1 MIPLLDLKPQYQ
13 SIKEEIQTA
22 IDNVLDKGFFVL
34 GENVTLLEKEIAQ
47 YCGAQYAVGV
57 ASGTDALLLSFKAL
71 GLGLDDEV
79 ITTPFTFI
87 ATVEAIRKT
96 GARVVLA
103 DVDSRT
109 FNIDPA
115 DIAKKI
121 TSKTKAIV
129 PVHMYGQMCLMDPIL
144 DLAQK
149 HSLKIIEDC
158 AQSIGAVYKNRK
170 AGSIG
175 DLGCFSFFPSKNLGA
190 YGDGGMITTNNETLA
205 QILKVLR
212 QHGAAKKCYHEL
224 DGYNSRLDEIQ
235 AAVLRVK
242 LKYIDRWN
250 RKRNQNADLYNQC
263 LHDIGQIS
271 IPFKAQDCS
280 HVYYLYT
287 ILVPKRDQLQEHLKS
302 NDIASVAYYPRPLH
316 FQPVYKDLG
325 YKKGSLPQSESI
337 CKKVL
342 SLPMYPELSK
352 EDIKKVCQT
361 IKDFF

>member
-13 SIKEEIQTA
+13 SIKEEIRTT

-34 GENVTLLEKEIAQ
+34 GENVTLLEKEIAR

-71 GLGLDDEV
+71 GLGQDDEV

-96 GARVVLA
+96 GARVVFA

-121 TSKTKAIV
+121 TAETKAIV
-129 PVHMYGQMCLMDPIL
+129 PVHMYGQMCLMGPIL

-175 DLGCFSFFPSKNLGA
+175 DLGCFSFFPS
-190 YGDGGMITTNNETLA
+190 
-205 QILKVLR
+205 
-212 QHGAAKKCYHEL
+212 
-224 DGYNSRLDEIQ
+224 
-235 AAVLRVK
+235 
-242 LKYIDRWN
+242 
-250 RKRNQNADLYNQC
+250 
-263 LHDIGQIS
+263 
-271 IPFKAQDCS
+271 
-280 HVYYLYT
+280 
-287 ILVPKRDQLQEHLKS
+287 
-302 NDIASVAYYPRPLH
+302 
-316 FQPVYKDLG
+316 
-325 YKKGSLPQSESI
+325 
-337 CKKVL
+337 
-342 SLPMYPELSK
+342 
-352 EDIKKVCQT
+352 
-361 IKDFF
+361 